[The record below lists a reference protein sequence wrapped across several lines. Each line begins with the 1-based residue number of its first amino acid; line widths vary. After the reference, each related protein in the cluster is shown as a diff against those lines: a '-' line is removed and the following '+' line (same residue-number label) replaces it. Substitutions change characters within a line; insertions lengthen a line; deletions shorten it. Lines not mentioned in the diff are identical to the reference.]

1 MTPAGMGRANAGSPK
16 SCPTYRDLAP
26 LARHNTRPYFPG
38 VMQRAHWVG
47 LLIILLVVVFQ
58 VRTTLRVFR
67 SRLFDRPQK
76 LAQAKLIW
84 LLPVVGACLVA
95 SVLEDEDR
103 RDRGSPPGIG
113 T

>member
-1 MTPAGMGRANAGSPK
+1 
-16 SCPTYRDLAP
+16 
-26 LARHNTRPYFPG
+26 
-38 VMQRAHWVG
+38 MQRAHWVG
-47 LLIILLVVVFQ
+47 LFILIGVLVFQ

-84 LLPVVGACLVA
+84 LLPVIGACLVA

-103 RDRGSPPGIG
+103 RDRGSPPGLG